1 MSCDYIKEYYIKDY
15 YVSAD
20 AITAAIARDSY
31 MEWVKQNER
40 GSQDSSSVAGSSS
53 EPCYSGV
60 STTSSNMHHG
70 MSNASESASSTMY
83 HGVSSSAESA
93 SSTMYHGVSSSAES
107 ASSTMYQVIV
117 APKCLMF
124 LDLYRIL
131 GSLVTRSTYFEVY
144 LCYFN
149 RETSRLKLSCFDD
162 KILSKRPLLFQMT
175 MRFSL

>member
-1 MSCDYIKEYYIKDY
+1 
-15 YVSAD
+15 
-20 AITAAIARDSY
+20 

-70 MSNASESASSTMY
+70 MSNASESASSTMYHGVSSSAESASSTMY